1 MLDAIERIATEI
13 DAIHGAPEWVTRA
26 LTLTSAFVFFWLPCF
41 ARAESPPPRIG
52 ALMVLTG
59 QYAMQGN
66 AFREGIELAVD
77 EINESGGIAGQQA
90 ACRP

>member
-1 MLDAIERIATEI
+1 MPDSRERIPTER
-13 DAIHGAPEWVTRA
+13 DTIHGAPVRVTRV
-26 LTLTSAFVFFWLPCF
+26 LTLMSAFVFFWLPCF
-41 ARAESPPPRIG
+41 ARAENPPPRIG
-52 ALMVLTG
+52 ALIVLTG